1 MADGLD
7 VIVVDD
13 DPIVCRMLSSNISSF
28 YTWGKVRTFTDV
40 DAAIDFCL
48 DSEVGLAV
56 FVVDVF
62 LGQKSGFFFLDA
74 VEAKFP
80 SAHEDAIMISGS
92 ANDDVVNMCVA
103 SDVHYLLEK
112 PIKKYALQLAIR
124 SIVAK
129 YLRFSKRLQ
138 EDEAFAKMVSR
149 IDIHRP

>member
-13 DPIVCRMLSSNISSF
+13 DPVVCKMLFRNISSF
-28 YTWGKVRTFTDV
+28 YTWGVVRTFTDV
-40 DAAIDFCL
+40 DAAIDYCL
-48 DSEVGLAV
+48 KCDVGLAV

-62 LGQKSGFFFLDA
+62 LVQKSGFYFLDA
-74 VEAKFP
+74 IEPKFP

-129 YLRFSKRLQ
+129 YIRFSKRLKDDP
-138 EDEAFAKMVSR
+138 EFAKMVAN
-149 IDIHRP
+149 IDAVNP